1 MYLFLDHHAIKREIP
16 YDTYTILISS
26 QRDYDNSQL
35 SGAGVVWKFCKYL
48 DEQFLTDYA
57 DELVDLAACG
67 LVGDMMDMTVMENRY
82 IVSKGLE
89 KIYNPAV
96 KKIVGGF
103 EFNSTAIAFSIA
115 QL

>member
-1 MYLFLDHHAIKREIP
+1 
-16 YDTYTILISS
+16 
-26 QRDYDNSQL
+26 
-35 SGAGVVWKFCKYL
+35 
-48 DEQFLTDYA
+48 
-57 DELVDLAACG
+57 
-67 LVGDMMDMTVMENRY
+67 MDMTVMENRY

-115 QL
+115 PVVNASNRMCKNEIAMKAFL